1 MKISP
6 PTRKLILIW
15 AAWSLIILGFQTL
28 VQERY
33 QPDRPDYAV
42 EWSANETGR
51 RAQNDKPYLMEPFMN
66 NQVSWDSEFYLSIA
80 TIGYDDPGVRI
91 VETPRGDFSMSYAFF
106 PLYPYLMK
114 IVRAPLL
121 LLPDITPIGASAL
134 AGVIISLLGTLGGM
148 IALYDIA
155 RVHLSERAATFAAYS
170 LLIFPSSFFLAQVYT
185 EGLFVGLAFG
195 CLALARRKQFLLA
208 AVLAALAT
216 WTRSVGIVLLLPLVW
231 EWFAL
236 YRSGDWRLDRGLQ
249 LRGMALLLPFMAYL
263 LWQASVG
270 IAFDAVQTT
279 WFGRGFFNFEDLS
292 WGWERAVQAVQTGEV
307 SARRIYFLIEFASV
321 ILAALACL
329 FTARRYPVIALFSAI
344 AIVISVT
351 SGAPQS
357 WVRYMLVIPSLH
369 LMLARWS
376 EHEVFERAW
385 TLGSILLLAMQTSL
399 FTWDMWVA

>member
-1 MKISP
+1 MSLSSP
-6 PTRKLILIW
+6 LRKLFLIW

-33 QPDRPDYAV
+33 GPDRPDYAT
-42 EWSANETGR
+42 EWTAEWTGR
-51 RAQNDKPYLMEPFMN
+51 RAQEGKPYLLEPFMN

-80 TIGYDDPGVRI
+80 TVGYDDPEVR
-91 VETPRGDFSMSYAFF
+91 VVQTPRGDFSMSYAFF

-121 LLPDITPIGASAL
+121 VLGLTPIGASVL
-134 AGVIISLLGTLGGM
+134 AGVVISLLGTLVGM

-155 RVHLSERAATFAAYS
+155 RQHLSERAATFAAYS
-170 LLIFPSSFFLAQVYT
+170 LLIFPSSFFLAQIYT

-195 CLALARRKQFLLA
+195 CLALARRRQFLPA

-216 WTRSVGIVLLLPLVW
+216 WTRSVGVFLLLPLAWEWLMLLRVGGWRLERRLLLPAAVLLLPV
-231 EWFAL
+231 A
-236 YRSGDWRLDRGLQ
+236 
-249 LRGMALLLPFMAYL
+249 AYL

-270 IAFDAVQTT
+270 VAFDAVQTT
-279 WFGRGFFNFEDLS
+279 WFGRGFMNFEDLS
-292 WGWERAVQAVQTGEV
+292 WGMERAVEAVRTGDIN
-307 SARRIYFLIEFASV
+307 ARRIYFLIEFASV

-329 FTARRYPVIALFSAI
+329 VTARRYPVIALFSAI

-376 EHEVFERAW
+376 EHEAFERAW